1 MATTGLTIVRGPQ
14 TAARRVA
21 RGVGRTVLN
30 VVLVVVA
37 VVWLV
42 PTVGLLITSLR
53 PLGDSTSSGWWT
65 VFTNAAG
72 LTLDNF
78 ANLLTNSTITSSLWN
93 TVLITV
99 PATLLVVAISALA
112 AYAFAWVDFRG
123 RTTLLV
129 VIIVLLAVPLQTAFI
144 PLARLF
150 GAIGIFGSV
159 IGVILFHT
167 AFGLPFAIF
176 LLRNTFGQLPYEM
189 IESARLDGANEW
201 QVFRRF
207 VLPLGMPA
215 VASLAIYQ
223 FLWTWNDML
232 VALIF
237 SNSQSQPI
245 TVAIQSQLRAFS
257 SNIDVLATGA
267 FLSMVIPLIVYFVFQ
282 KYFERAIL
290 AGSTK

>member
-1 MATTGLTIVRGPQ
+1 MATIGLTHVRRPRT
-14 TAARRVA
+14 TAHRAS
-21 RGVGRTVLN
+21 RGVGRTALN
-30 VVLVVVA
+30 LVLVAVA
-37 VVWLV
+37 VAWLV
-42 PTVGLLITSLR
+42 PTIGLFITSLR

-72 LTLDNF
+72 LTLDNYSK
-78 ANLLTNSTITSSLWN
+78 LLSNSTITNSLWN
-93 TVLITV
+93 TVFIAV
-99 PATLLVVAISALA
+99 PATVLVVGIAALA

-123 RTTLLV
+123 RTALLI

-159 IGVILFHT
+159 VGVVLFHT

-176 LLRNTFGQLPYEM
+176 LLRNTFAQLPYEM
-189 IESARLDGANEW
+189 IESARLDGASEW
-201 QVFRRF
+201 QVFTRV

-223 FLWTWNDML
+223 YLWTWNDML

-257 SNIDVLATGA
+257 SNIDVLASGA
-267 FLSMVIPLIVYFVFQ
+267 FLSMLVPLVIYFAFQ
-282 KYFERAIL
+282 KYFESAIL
-290 AGSTK
+290 AGSMK

>member
-14 TAARRVA
+14 TAGRRVA
-21 RGVGRTVLN
+21 HGLGRTVLN
-30 VVLVVVA
+30 VVLA
-37 VVWLV
+37 VVTIVWLI

-65 VFTNAAG
+65 VFTDAAG

-78 ANLLTNSTITSSLWN
+78 ANLLSNATITRSLLN
-93 TVLITV
+93 TVLIAV
-99 PATLLVVAISALA
+99 PATVLVVVLAALA
-112 AYAFAWVDFRG
+112 AYAFAWVDFQG

-129 VIIVLLAVPLQTAFI
+129 MIIVLLAVPLQTAFI

-176 LLRNTFGQLPYEM
+176 LLRNTFTQLPYEM
-189 IESARLDGANEW
+189 IESARLDGSNEW
-201 QVFRRF
+201 QVFSRF

-267 FLSMVIPLIVYFVFQ
+267 FLSMVIPLAVYFAFQ
-282 KYFERAIL
+282 KYFESAIL